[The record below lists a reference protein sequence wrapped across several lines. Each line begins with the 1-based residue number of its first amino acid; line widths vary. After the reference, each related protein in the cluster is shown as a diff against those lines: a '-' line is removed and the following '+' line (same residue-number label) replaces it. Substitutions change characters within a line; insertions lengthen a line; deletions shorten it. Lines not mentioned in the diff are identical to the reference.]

1 MRRTTLALAISLV
14 LAACGSD
21 KRPASTGNAADAA
34 LAERWVALHGE
45 YAAAMEEA
53 AGDCARAAL
62 AVRKVN
68 AKNADLLATG
78 KPRMAALRRDSTS
91 AKWLDDA
98 TKKQIGGA
106 LDRMAPT
113 LDSCR
118 GNADLSA
125 ALAEG
130 AFERS
135 ATVQP
140 R

>member
-1 MRRTTLALAISLV
+1 MRRTTLPLAIALL

-21 KRPASTGNAADAA
+21 KRPAATGKAEDAA
-34 LAERWVALHGE
+34 LAARWVALHDE
-45 YAAAMEEA
+45 YAVATEGA

-78 KPRMAALRRDSTS
+78 KPRIAALRRDPTS
-91 AKWLDDA
+91 AKWLDDV
-98 TKKQIGGA
+98 TRKQIGGA

-113 LDSCR
+113 LDRCR

-130 AFERS
+130 AFARR
-135 ATVQP
+135 ATDQP